1 MSSTSRQSSE
11 SSNGWDS
18 VIALA
23 ENMKS
28 ASLGSL
34 GSSVVSRDAAAVTV
48 CPNKTSYVS
57 NFLTNWDFQP
67 KQFLSDQSWTS
78 CNPRR
83 PNLWGILKLHWART
97 QFTCLSAQLN
107 LIVLFFFFGSMRIPL
122 WIRAQRFLIFLRHPE
137 SWIVVRW
144 CGFCPVFYGQRCVWW
159 DCGVFDSMSLDNNV
173 QANKKACLF

>member
-1 MSSTSRQSSE
+1 MSSTSKQSSE
-11 SSNGWDS
+11 SSNSRDS
-18 VIALA
+18 VIALT

-28 ASLGSL
+28 LGCL
-34 GSSVVSRDAAAVTV
+34 GSSVVSREAAAVTV

-78 CNPRR
+78 CNPQR

-107 LIVLFFFFGSMRIPL
+107 LIVMGFFLGIC
-122 WIRAQRFLIFLRHPE
+122 A
-137 SWIVVRW
+137 
-144 CGFCPVFYGQRCVWW
+144 
-159 DCGVFDSMSLDNNV
+159 SLCDLEHS
-173 QANKKACLF
+173 AF

>member
-1 MSSTSRQSSE
+1 MSSTSKQSSE

-18 VIALA
+18 VIALT

-28 ASLGSL
+28 ASLGCL
-34 GSSVVSRDAAAVTV
+34 GSSVVSREAAAVTV
-48 CPNKTSYVS
+48 CPNKTSCVS

-78 CNPRR
+78 CNPQH
-83 PNLWGILKLHWART
+83 PNLWGSLKLHWGRT

-107 LIVLFFFFGSMRIPL
+107 LIVLGFFFRIPL
-122 WIRAQRFLIFLRHPE
+122 WLGAQCFLISLRHPE
-137 SWIVVRW
+137 SWNVVRW
-144 CGFCPVFYGQRCVWW
+144 CDFCPVFYGQRCVRW
-159 DCGVFDSMSLDNNV
+159 DCGVFDSMSLDNDL